1 MSKVVCECGT
11 ELLKSSLKA
20 HLLTDKHKR
29 LLAAIQKKSD
39 TKPKITE
46 TAAKQTLTSAIKSRK
61 ARQEYRQLELEKV
74 KKIIAEPIE
83 GLSNLLNNYSYL
95 SDDKYD
101 NLIEE
106 LGSYLVGENQ
116 IKDDDIIYLIELLN
130 NDYDEQTINED
141 IDNDTKEEIFE
152 TLRVYVLLIERRAIS
167 SHDILLDIPLKSS
180 EAQDTLLDILQLQ
193 INLKRPYFSYM
204 LNETFNDEPEKS
216 FIMCYE
222 EFKRLYL
229 KYGNN
234 IRKKFIN
241 NIFETLLGN

>member
-29 LLAAIQKKSD
+29 LLAAKSSEI
-39 TKPKITE
+39 PKLTE
-46 TAAKQTLTSAIKSRK
+46 AQAKQTLTSAIKSRK
-61 ARQEYRQLELEKV
+61 ARKEYRELESEKV
-74 KKIIAEPIE
+74 KKIIGEPIE

-95 SDDKYD
+95 PDDKYD

-141 IDNDTKEEIFE
+141 IDDDTKEEIFE
-152 TLRVYVLLIERRAIS
+152 TLRVYILLIERRAIS

-193 INLKRPYFSYM
+193 INLKRPYFSYI
-204 LNETFNDEPEKS
+204 LAETFNDEPEKS

-241 NIFETLLGN
+241 NIFETLIEN

>member
-193 INLKRPYFSYM
+193 INLKKPYFSYM

>member
-29 LLAAIQKKSD
+29 LLAAKQGM
-39 TKPKITE
+39 PKQ
-46 TAAKQTLTSAIKSRK
+46 KQTEIQAKETLSSAIRSRK
-61 ARQEYRQLELEKV
+61 ARKEYRELESEKV
-74 KKIIAEPIE
+74 KKIIGEPIE

-95 SDDKYD
+95 PDDKYD

-106 LGSYLVGENQ
+106 LGSYLVGDKQ
-116 IKDDDIIYLIELLN
+116 INDDDIIYLIELLN
-130 NDYDEQTINED
+130 ENYDEQTINED
-141 IDNDTKEEIFE
+141 MDDDTKEEIFE
-152 TLRVYVLLIERRAIS
+152 TLRVYILLIERGVIS
-167 SHDILLDIPLKSS
+167 SYDILLDIPLKSS
-180 EAQDTLLDILQLQ
+180 EAQDTLLDILQLK

-204 LNETFNDEPEKS
+204 LGDTFSDEPEKT

-222 EFKRLYL
+222 EFKRRYL
-229 KYGNN
+229 NYGNN